1 MTRTAAV
8 LLALAL
14 ASCAAPSQGRVERA
28 TAGLKWVRF
37 NDGAKDRTGIVE
49 GDRVRRIKGDMFG
62 AYQLTDQTYA
72 LSQVKLLPPTK
83 PAKVLALAGSYKSH
97 LGTTPPSPHP
107 EVFFKLPSSL
117 VPQGADVVIP
127 KGTNEVHFEAE
138 LVLVIGKRAKDV
150 PVEKAKEHIFGVT
163 CGNDISARDWQ
174 KADRQWWRAKGS
186 DTFGPV
192 GPWIVTGLNYDDLEV
207 QMRVNGE
214 VKQKERTSA
223 LIHNCAAIVSFLSR
237 HVTLEPGDLI
247 YTGTSGQTSAI
258 KLGDDMEVEIEG
270 IGILRNRVTTAP

>member
-1 MTRTAAV
+1 MRSASA

-14 ASCAAPSQGRVERA
+14 ASCARNHTWVERPVS
-28 TAGLKWVRF
+28 GQKWVRF
-37 NDGAKDRTGIVE
+37 HDGNAPAYGLVE
-49 GDRVRRIKGDMFG
+49 GNRVRRVRGHMM
-62 AYQLTDQTYA
+62 APYQVTDQTYA
-72 LSQVKLLPPTK
+72 LSEIRILTPIHPS
-83 PAKVLALAGSYKSH
+83 KVLALAGSYKSH

-107 EVFFKLPSSL
+107 EVFFKLPSCL

-127 KGTNEVHFEAE
+127 KGTNDVHFEAE

-150 PVEKAKEHIFGVT
+150 PVERAKEHIFGVT

-258 KLGDDMEVEIEG
+258 KPGDVMEVEIEG
-270 IGILRNRVTTAP
+270 IGILRNRVAAAP